1 MYRVELALIVLLGW
15 IVDWRLDRQLRM
27 EASIF
32 VFTVRP
38 LLLMVRRVH
47 APVARVCILV
57 IIHLVVVS
65 RIVLFRR
72 VLVRIW
78 RVVGVIWTLNP
89 LVGVMDEIIHAG
101 V

>member
-27 EASIF
+27 EACIF
-32 VFTVRP
+32 VFKVRS

-78 RVVGVIWTLNP
+78 RVVGVIRTLNP